1 MSTSA
6 KADFKQEHMLQTEV
20 GGRTMIQ
27 KIMVLETMILKTTIM
42 KTMILKKKVLE
53 PIILTRPNWAR

>member
-20 GGRTMIQ
+20 GAR
-27 KIMVLETMILKTTIM
+27 TMILKTIILKTIVLKTM
-42 KTMILKKKVLE
+42 VLKTMILKTMVLE
-53 PIILTRPNWAR
+53 LY

>member
-20 GGRTMIQ
+20 GAR
-27 KIMVLETMILKTTIM
+27 TMILKTMVLKTM
-42 KTMILKKKVLE
+42 VLKTMILKTMVLE
-53 PIILTRPNWAR
+53 LY

>member
-27 KIMVLETMILKTTIM
+27 KIMVLETMIQKIM
-42 KTMILKKKVLE
+42 ALKTMILKQL
-53 PIILTRPNWAR
+53 

>member
-20 GGRTMIQ
+20 GGRTMI
-27 KIMVLETMILKTTIM
+27 LKTIIL
-42 KTMILKKKVLE
+42 KTMILKKMVLE
-53 PIILTRPNWAR
+53 TIILKTMMQKK